1 MERFSQTIE
10 ANLHKFAIACPG
22 GKWWEFLPDI
32 ARGLRLLPVRAS
44 GYAPYVLVF
53 KQLPQLPIRGCLR
66 GLSDEEVEE
75 WGSAQVEEQVGI
87 WAEIFEEVR
96 RREGQYDAN
105 MIKGYL

>member
-1 MERFSQTIE
+1 M
-10 ANLHKFAIACPG
+10 
-22 GKWWEFLPDI
+22 
-32 ARGLRLLPVRAS
+32 
-44 GYAPYVLVF
+44 
-53 KQLPQLPIRGCLR
+53 R

-75 WGSAQVEEQVGI
+75 WGPAQVEEQVGI